1 MLRDGLYT
9 TCTLLGFLVAQ
20 WVSGSLHAAWSSS
33 HINPSHHLSPCAEL
47 KISGKAGTQREA
59 ATLPDIDHTCWQ
71 NDAALQ
77 KCYTDRTT
85 LTDTYLAPIPSFHFI
100 QISSLQGAS
109 DQGLST
115 LSNPLKASGYIN

>member
-77 KCYTDRTT
+77 KCYTDRTI
-85 LTDTYLAPIPSFHFI
+85 LTDTTGAHSFISFHTDLF
-100 QISSLQGAS
+100 SAG
-109 DQGLST
+109 GV
-115 LSNPLKASGYIN
+115 